1 MLCVVVCCVHQSE
14 TVLVLVL
21 VLVLVVLVVPA
32 NKECAVSA
40 QWEADGDRADVMISI
55 LG

>member
-21 VLVLVVLVVPA
+21 VLVVLVVA

-40 QWEADGDRADVMISI
+40 SVGGRLIFINIYWW
-55 LG
+55 

>member
-14 TVLVLVL
+14 TVLVL

>member
-21 VLVLVVLVVPA
+21 VLVVLVVA

-55 LG
+55 FG